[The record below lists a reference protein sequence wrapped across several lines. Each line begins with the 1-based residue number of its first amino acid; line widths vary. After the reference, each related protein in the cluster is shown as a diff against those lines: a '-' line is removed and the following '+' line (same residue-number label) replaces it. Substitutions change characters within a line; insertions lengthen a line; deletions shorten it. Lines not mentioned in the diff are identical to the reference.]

1 MGDYPQLYHGKN
13 KLLFDAMLMVTMSAL
28 YLLKNVRIPK
38 IFSNGLNPMSYDTQM
53 FGLETFM
60 YSVSTWVIVVKRQV
74 NNFSAISWWKQA
86 KFKWDYNDICSLLD
100 QYTYFG
106 LYCVSSVKQQI
117 IRIPSHLLYVFLLLN
132 SACVVEKQ

>member
-1 MGDYPQLYHGKN
+1 VGDYPQLYHGKN

-60 YSVSTWVIVVKRQV
+60 YSVST
-74 NNFSAISWWKQA
+74 
-86 KFKWDYNDICSLLD
+86 
-100 QYTYFG
+100 
-106 LYCVSSVKQQI
+106 
-117 IRIPSHLLYVFLLLN
+117 
-132 SACVVEKQ
+132 